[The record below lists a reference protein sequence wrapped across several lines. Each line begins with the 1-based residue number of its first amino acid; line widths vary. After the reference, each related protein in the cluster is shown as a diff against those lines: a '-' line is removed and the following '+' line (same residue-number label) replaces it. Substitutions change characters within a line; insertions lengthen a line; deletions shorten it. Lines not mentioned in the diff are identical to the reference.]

1 MEIPFDLIGMI
12 FLLKDLMKLSLWSNT
27 VNFSVSYVLEMI
39 IIYIFLLWVQ
49 ELLYLYTYMSLKVC
63 LIFVLYL

>member
-39 IIYIFLLWVQ
+39 IIYIFLLWVTGIA
-49 ELLYLYTYMSLKVC
+49 LPVYLYVT
-63 LIFVLYL
+63 

>member
-27 VNFSVSYVLEMI
+27 VNFSVSYVLETI
-39 IIYIFLLWVQ
+39 IIYIFLLWVTGIT
-49 ELLYLYTYMSLKVC
+49 LAVYLYIT
-63 LIFVLYL
+63 

>member
-12 FLLKDLMKLSLWSNT
+12 FLLKDLMKLSLWSNI

-39 IIYIFLLWVQ
+39 IIYIFLLWVTGIA
-49 ELLYLYTYMSLKVC
+49 LAVYLYIT
-63 LIFVLYL
+63 